1 MASIVLVETSG
12 SLKTLK
18 TKEISF
24 ETLYKKCGFRIS
36 DDFKKQHTWEIKLK
50 EGERYVVSLWA
61 KKTGKANFENKY
73 DFPPPVDNALY
84 FGTCAIVRTALE
96 SEETILNL
104 TKEEWTKIYE
114 KLFGGFHDLGGGSDS
129 DEYSEDELENV
140 DPALLTA
147 DGYLKDDFIVSDT
160 SAVVSAAHSPNPS
173 PPPSVLPK
181 KQGKTKGEKVA
192 KGEKVSKSEK
202 KNSEII
208 VEVST
213 DETIMNGSKEKKSL
227 KTRVQKKEVQKK
239 EVQKKEVQKKEVQ
252 KKEES
257 DDEEMNENESTS
269 ELEEEVYT
277 FSDED

>member
-96 SEETILNL
+96 SEETIMNL

-181 KQGKTKGEKVA
+181 KQSKPKTKVA
-192 KGEKVSKSEK
+192 KGEKVAKDAK

-213 DETIMNGSKEKKSL
+213 DETIMNGFKEKKSL
-227 KTRVQKKEVQKK
+227 KTRVQKKEAQKK
-239 EVQKKEVQKKEVQ
+239 EAQ